1 MSTSAQ
7 SPSGGARYLAIA
19 AELQRQI
26 EAGELP
32 AGARVPS
39 TRAIVDRWG
48 VAMATATK
56 VLTELRHRG
65 LVRAVPGAGTV
76 VEGGGPAAPPPPAAP
91 VTRRQ
96 AGSDRG
102 LTPGRIVA
110 TAVAIADAEGLDA
123 VSMRRVASELGAA
136 TMSLYRH
143 VEDKDDLLLQML
155 DAVFQ
160 EWRFPADPPAA
171 WRPRVELAARKFW
184 DACCRHHW
192 LAPALSITRPQ
203 LAAGG
208 LPFSEFLLTALDGA
222 GLDHHTT
229 FTAYITLVNYVR
241 GVALNLELEAA
252 AEAATGL
259 DSEEWLTAQAPRLQA
274 LVETG
279 RFPVF
284 TRYVAQDYD
293 FSLEGLFEFGLA
305 RLLDGLEAQAGEAGR
320 SPG

>member
-7 SPSGGARYLAIA
+7 SGPQGGRYLEIA

-32 AGARVPS
+32 PGARVPS
-39 TRAIVDRWG
+39 TRAIVDHWG

-76 VEGGGPAAPPPPAAP
+76 VDGGRHQAPSPPASAP
-91 VTRRQ
+91 APATRRQ
-96 AGSDRG
+96 AGPDRG
-102 LTPGRIVA
+102 LTAERIAA

-123 VSMRRVASELGAA
+123 VTMRRVASELGAA

-160 EWRFPADPPAA
+160 DWRSPADPPAA
-171 WRPRVELAARKFW
+171 WRPRVELAARTFW
-184 DACCRHHW
+184 DTCCRHPW
-192 LAPALSITRPQ
+192 LAPAMSITRPQ
-203 LAAGG
+203 PTAAA

-229 FTAYITLVNYVR
+229 FTAYITLINFVR

-259 DSEEWLTAQAPRLQA
+259 DSEEWLTAQAPRLEA
-274 LVETG
+274 LLEPR

-284 TRYVAQDYD
+284 TRYVTRAYD

-305 RLLDGLEAQAGEAGR
+305 RLLDGLEALANQAT
-320 SPG
+320 